1 MKLTFLSTQ
10 VKADFQAFS
19 DGLIER
25 WSAWRCV
32 SLPKRCNSHGS
43 GMPVEVSGF
52 ADGGFLE
59 SLFEEAVESSACGCH
74 PTSFGTGAGDGNR
87 LRDFLINLSRGETCL
102 DLGPQAWLALC
113 RCGYWPVNADES
125 MALRLIGMR
134 REGQRLVSAP
144 RRAVLSASP
153 SKLRRRASRRH
164 LELVAAP
171 PSSLPALTLVGRQ
184 SRLGRSLKRSGDVV
198 FSAAVLGLGSP
209 LFLLLAAL
217 VKLSSPGPVFYVQ
230 QRVGR
235 GYRQFGCIKFRTM
248 RPDADAVLAQVLER
262 SPEMRAEFERD
273 FKLRNDPRITPIGRF
288 LRRSSLDELPQFL
301 NVLRG
306 EMSVVG
312 PRPIVNKEI
321 GRYGD
326 YMDEVLAVR
335 PGLTGLWQVSGRN
348 NLSYPK
354 RVRLDLAYARGRS
367 LLLDLAII
375 LRTFGVLLLPMDRGA
390 Y

>member
-1 MKLTFLSTQ
+1 
-10 VKADFQAFS
+10 
-19 DGLIER
+19 
-25 WSAWRCV
+25 
-32 SLPKRCNSHGS
+32 
-43 GMPVEVSGF
+43 MPRQGVV
-52 ADGGFLE
+52 
-59 SLFEEAVESSACGCH
+59 
-74 PTSFGTGAGDGNR
+74 
-87 LRDFLINLSRGETCL
+87 
-102 DLGPQAWLALC
+102 LALC
-113 RCGYWPVNADES
+113 RCGYWPFVADECLV
-125 MALRLIGMR
+125 LRLIGLR
-134 REGQRLVSAP
+134 RKGQCVVSAP
-144 RRAVLSASP
+144 RRAVLTASP

-171 PSSLPALTLVGRQ
+171 PSSLPALTLVRRQ

-209 LFLLLAAL
+209 LFLLLAIL

-230 QRVGR
+230 KRVGR
-235 GYRQFGCIKFRTM
+235 GYRSFGCIKFRTM

-321 GRYGD
+321 ARYGD

-367 LLLDLAII
+367 FLLDLAII